1 MDSPLY
7 CVVHLR
13 LCCEPSNS
21 KSETQAHITAF
32 PNQRTLQLAKLYMIS
47 VTVLYS
53 KVTFP
58 IFQMSPWN

>member
-1 MDSPLY
+1 MDGPLY

-32 PNQRTLQLAKLYMIS
+32 PNQRTLQDF
-47 VTVLYS
+47 T
-53 KVTFP
+53 
-58 IFQMSPWN
+58 